1 MHYVLAIFALIFAL
15 WVGGP
20 YLYRLFGKKDYAA
33 IASRLDPDGAHA
45 MLEKHIRQMALS
57 VALPE
62 HFRSGRRDADAAAAA
77 MTRILEL
84 EGEYRPPDEVREFVV
99 ALAQRRAETMTK
111 DDQYPIVF
119 DDMWSL

>member
-1 MHYVLAIFALIFAL
+1 MHYVLAIFVLIFAL
-15 WVGGP
+15 WVGSP
-20 YLYRLFGKKDYAA
+20 FLYRLFGKKDYAA
-33 IASRLDPDGAHA
+33 IAGRLDRDGAHA

-62 HFRSGRRDADAAAAA
+62 HFHSGHRDADAATAA

-84 EGEYRPPDEVREFVV
+84 EGEYRSPDEIREFVI
-99 ALAQRRAETMTK
+99 ALARQRAETMTK